1 MAISPNKTNTPL
13 PSWHHTH
20 TPLPSLPVSFLIK
33 MGKSGKRGDNPIHDR
48 KIFWVNFQEKR
59 EKNEIG
65 YLNIL

>member
-1 MAISPNKTNTPL
+1 
-13 PSWHHTH
+13 
-20 TPLPSLPVSFLIK
+20 

>member
-1 MAISPNKTNTPL
+1 
-13 PSWHHTH
+13 
-20 TPLPSLPVSFLIK
+20 
-33 MGKSGKRGDNPIHDR
+33 MGKSGKRGDNPIHDQ